1 MDRVYKSAFKSHVS
15 RVLLKDNGFWGDGQ
29 EFLGSD

>member
-15 RVLLKDNGFWGDGQ
+15 RVLLKDDGVWGGGQ
-29 EFLGSD
+29 NFLGFD